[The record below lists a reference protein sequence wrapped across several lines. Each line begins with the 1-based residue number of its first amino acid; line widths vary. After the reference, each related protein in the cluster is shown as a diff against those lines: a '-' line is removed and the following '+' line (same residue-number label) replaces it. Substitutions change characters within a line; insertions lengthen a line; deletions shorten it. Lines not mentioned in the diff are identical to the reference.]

1 MYHVCRSRSRLC
13 DHHRA
18 RLGLIHLF
26 SFELSHSQLA
36 LFALVGLLIGMAKV
50 GISGTGMIAVPIL
63 AIIFGGRNSSG
74 IMLPI
79 LIMADV
85 FGTTYY
91 RKHTQWDHLKKLLPP
106 AVIGV
111 IIGTFV
117 GEKIPDETFKLIMG
131 VVIFL
136 SIGILLVLEFSKR
149 EWVPKG
155 VSFAIVIGILL
166 GFTTMVGNLAG
177 SVMALYL
184 LANNMPKNKYIG
196 TVAWFFISINIFKVP
211 FHIFWWKTID
221 LNTFLLDLTLLP
233 LVAIGAYLGIKI
245 VKQMNEKVYRY
256 FIIVMTIVAAFFMIL

>member
-1 MYHVCRSRSRLC
+1 MQF
-13 DHHRA
+13 
-18 RLGLIHLF
+18 G
-26 SFELSHSQLA
+26 
-36 LFALVGLLIGMAKV
+36 LFALVGLMIGMAKV

-63 AIIFGGRNSSG
+63 AIIFGGRSSSG

-79 LIMADV
+79 LIMADF

-106 AVIGV
+106 AIVGV
-111 IIGTFV
+111 VLGTFI
-117 GEKIPDETFKLIMG
+117 GDKIPDDTFKLIMG
-131 VVIFL
+131 IVIFL
-136 SIGILLVLEFSKR
+136 SIGILLILEFSKND
-149 EWVPKG
+149 WMPKG
-155 VSFAIVIGILL
+155 SLFAIIIGILL

-211 FHIFWWKTID
+211 FHILWWKTID

-233 LVAIGAYLGIKI
+233 VVALGAFLGIKI
-245 VKQMNEKVYRY
+245 VKQMNEKAYRY

>member
-1 MYHVCRSRSRLC
+1 MS
-13 DHHRA
+13 
-18 RLGLIHLF
+18 
-26 SFELSHSQLA
+26 
-36 LFALVGLLIGMAKV
+36 KV

-63 AIIFGGRNSSG
+63 AVIFGGRNSSG

-79 LIMADV
+79 LIMADI

-91 RKHTQWDHLKKLLPP
+91 RKHAQWDHLKRLLPP
-106 AVIGV
+106 AIAGV

-117 GEKIPDETFKLIMG
+117 GEKIPDNTFKLIMG

-136 SIGILLVLEFSKR
+136 SIGVLLALEFSKK

-155 VSFAIVIGILL
+155 PGFAIIIGVLL

-196 TVAWFFISINIFKVP
+196 TVAWFFITINIFKVP
-211 FHIFWWKTID
+211 FHVFWWKTID

-233 LVAIGAYLGIKI
+233 LVALGAFLGIKI
-245 VKQMNEKVYRY
+245 VKRMKERAYRY
-256 FIIVMTIVAAFFMIL
+256 FIIAMTVVAAIFMII